1 MRTVAGALLF
11 TSAVHR
17 LHREAV
23 NAALVIDVS
32 GLSPGRRDPGF
43 RRAGGRGS
51 RHRQGALLRLPG
63 SLADRVPHR
72 PPRGVV
78 PRRAGRARS
87 HYNGGMRSPAS
98 RWIVGMALGGAALL
112 WAQEWQTV
120 ASLAGV
126 DLTGLTPA
134 RKTRAL
140 NALRT
145 QACSC
150 GCGMKVA
157 ECRVKDPSCSFSR
170 GLASVTVGAI
180 KAGKTETAAIA
191 ESKASKFGSR
201 PAPQL
206 LDDPVPIPTLGSPV
220 TGPANARITLVEFS
234 DFQCPYCSKAVAQI
248 TATLKAYPNAV
259 RLIFKQYPLDFHPQ
273 ATISAAASLAAH
285 QQGKFWPM
293 HDVMFANRPKLSR
306 QSILAW
312 AMAIGLDMKRFTAD
326 LDSAPIGKTVLRDQA
341 DGDKAGVEG
350 TPTVFLNGQR
360 YNGDLAPDAIKPVI
374 DGELKRLAALK
385 K

>member
-1 MRTVAGALLF
+1 M
-11 TSAVHR
+11 
-17 LHREAV
+17 
-23 NAALVIDVS
+23 
-32 GLSPGRRDPGF
+32 
-43 RRAGGRGS
+43 
-51 RHRQGALLRLPG
+51 
-63 SLADRVPHR
+63 
-72 PPRGVV
+72 
-78 PRRAGRARS
+78 
-87 HYNGGMRSPAS
+87 
-98 RWIVGMALGGAALL
+98 WIVGMALGGAAFLV
-112 WAQEWQTV
+112 AQEWQTV
-120 ASLAGV
+120 ANLAGV
-126 DLTGLTPA
+126 DFSGLTPA

-145 QACSC
+145 QDCSC

-180 KAGKTETAAIA
+180 KAGKPEIAAIA

-201 PAPQL
+201 PAPKL

-220 TGPANARITLVEFS
+220 MGPANAPITLVEFS
-234 DFQCPYCSKAVAQI
+234 DFQCPYCSKAVGQI
-248 TATLKAYPNAV
+248 NATLKAYPNDV
-259 RLIFKQYPLDFHPQ
+259 RLIFKQYPLDTHPQ
-273 ATISAAASLAAH
+273 AAISAAASLAAH

-312 AMAIGLDMKRFTAD
+312 AKEMGLDMNRFTAD
-326 LDSAPIGKTVLRDQA
+326 LDSDAIRKAVLRDRD

-360 YNGDLAPDAIKPVI
+360 YNGDLAPDAIKTVI
-374 DGELKRLAALK
+374 DGELKRLAAK

>member
-1 MRTVAGALLF
+1 
-11 TSAVHR
+11 
-17 LHREAV
+17 
-23 NAALVIDVS
+23 
-32 GLSPGRRDPGF
+32 
-43 RRAGGRGS
+43 
-51 RHRQGALLRLPG
+51 
-63 SLADRVPHR
+63 
-72 PPRGVV
+72 
-78 PRRAGRARS
+78 
-87 HYNGGMRSPAS
+87 
-98 RWIVGMALGGAALL
+98 MALGGAARLL
-112 WAQEWQTV
+112 AQEWQT
-120 ASLAGV
+120 AANLAGV
-126 DLTGLTPA
+126 DFSGLTPA

-201 PAPQL
+201 PAPKL

-220 TGPANARITLVEFS
+220 MGPANARITLVEFS

-248 TATLKAYPNAV
+248 NATLKAYPNEM

-273 ATISAAASLAAH
+273 AAISAAASLAAH
-285 QQGKFWPM
+285 RQGKFWPM
-293 HDVMFANRPKLSR
+293 HDVMFANRSKLSR

-312 AMAIGLDMKRFTAD
+312 AKEIGLDMNRFTAD
-326 LDSAPIGKTVLRDQA
+326 LESDAIRKTVLRDHS

-360 YNGDLAPDAIKPVI
+360 YNGDLAPDAIKSVI
-374 DGELKRLAALK
+374 DGELKRLAVAK

>member
-1 MRTVAGALLF
+1 
-11 TSAVHR
+11 
-17 LHREAV
+17 
-23 NAALVIDVS
+23 
-32 GLSPGRRDPGF
+32 
-43 RRAGGRGS
+43 
-51 RHRQGALLRLPG
+51 
-63 SLADRVPHR
+63 
-72 PPRGVV
+72 
-78 PRRAGRARS
+78 
-87 HYNGGMRSPAS
+87 
-98 RWIVGMALGGAALL
+98 MALGGAALL

-120 ASLAGV
+120 ANLAGV
-126 DLTGLTPA
+126 DFSGLTPA

-201 PAPQL
+201 PAPKL

-220 TGPANARITLVEFS
+220 MGPANARITLVEFS

-248 TATLKAYPNAV
+248 NATLKAYPNDV
-259 RLIFKQYPLDFHPQ
+259 RLIFKQYPLDSHP
-273 ATISAAASLAAH
+273 AAAISAAASLAAH
-285 QQGKFWPM
+285 RQGKFWPM
-293 HDVMFANRPKLSR
+293 HDVMFANRSKLSR
-306 QSILAW
+306 QSFLAW
-312 AMAIGLDMKRFTAD
+312 AKEIGLDMNRFTAD
-326 LDSAPIGKTVLRDQA
+326 LDSDAIRKDVLRDQA

-360 YNGDLAPDAIKPVI
+360 YNGDLAPDAIKSVI
-374 DGELKRLAALK
+374 DGELKRLAAK

>member
-1 MRTVAGALLF
+1 
-11 TSAVHR
+11 
-17 LHREAV
+17 
-23 NAALVIDVS
+23 
-32 GLSPGRRDPGF
+32 
-43 RRAGGRGS
+43 
-51 RHRQGALLRLPG
+51 
-63 SLADRVPHR
+63 
-72 PPRGVV
+72 
-78 PRRAGRARS
+78 
-87 HYNGGMRSPAS
+87 
-98 RWIVGMALGGAALL
+98 MALGGAALL

-120 ASLAGV
+120 ANLAGV

-201 PAPQL
+201 PAPKL
-206 LDDPVPIPTLGSPV
+206 LDDPVPIPTLDSPV
-220 TGPANARITLVEFS
+220 MGPANAPITLVEFS

-248 TATLKAYPNAV
+248 NATLKAYPNDV
-259 RLIFKQYPLDFHPQ
+259 RLIFKQYPLDSHP
-273 ATISAAASLAAH
+273 AAAISAAASLAAH
-285 QQGKFWPM
+285 RQGKFWPM
-293 HDVMFANRPKLSR
+293 HDVMFANRSKLSR
-306 QSILAW
+306 QSFLAW
-312 AMAIGLDMKRFTAD
+312 AKEIGLDMNRFTAD
-326 LDSAPIGKTVLRDQA
+326 LDSDAIRKDVLRDQA

-360 YNGDLAPDAIKPVI
+360 YNGDLAPDAIKSVI
-374 DGELKRLAALK
+374 DGELKRLAAK

>member
-1 MRTVAGALLF
+1 
-11 TSAVHR
+11 
-17 LHREAV
+17 
-23 NAALVIDVS
+23 
-32 GLSPGRRDPGF
+32 
-43 RRAGGRGS
+43 
-51 RHRQGALLRLPG
+51 
-63 SLADRVPHR
+63 
-72 PPRGVV
+72 
-78 PRRAGRARS
+78 
-87 HYNGGMRSPAS
+87 
-98 RWIVGMALGGAALL
+98 MALGGAALL

-120 ASLAGV
+120 ANLAGV

-201 PAPQL
+201 PAPKL

-220 TGPANARITLVEFS
+220 MGPANARITLVEFS

-248 TATLKAYPNAV
+248 NATLKAYPNDV
-259 RLIFKQYPLDFHPQ
+259 RLIFKQYPLDSHPE
-273 ATISAAASLAAH
+273 AAISAAASLAAH
-285 QQGKFWPM
+285 RQGKFWPM

-312 AMAIGLDMKRFTAD
+312 AKEIGLDMNRFTAD
-326 LDSAPIGKTVLRDQA
+326 LDSDAIRKDVLRDQA

-374 DGELKRLAALK
+374 EGELKRLVAVK

>member
-1 MRTVAGALLF
+1 
-11 TSAVHR
+11 
-17 LHREAV
+17 
-23 NAALVIDVS
+23 
-32 GLSPGRRDPGF
+32 
-43 RRAGGRGS
+43 
-51 RHRQGALLRLPG
+51 
-63 SLADRVPHR
+63 
-72 PPRGVV
+72 
-78 PRRAGRARS
+78 
-87 HYNGGMRSPAS
+87 
-98 RWIVGMALGGAALL
+98 MALGGAAFLV
-112 WAQEWQTV
+112 AQEWQTV
-120 ASLAGV
+120 ANLAGV
-126 DLTGLTPA
+126 DFSGLTPA

-145 QACSC
+145 QDCSC

-180 KAGKTETAAIA
+180 KAGKPEIAAIA

-201 PAPQL
+201 PAPKL

-220 TGPANARITLVEFS
+220 MGPANAPITLVEFS
-234 DFQCPYCSKAVAQI
+234 DFQCPYCSKAVGQI
-248 TATLKAYPNAV
+248 NATLKAYPNDV
-259 RLIFKQYPLDFHPQ
+259 RLIFKQYPLDTHPQ
-273 ATISAAASLAAH
+273 AAISAAASLAAH

-312 AMAIGLDMKRFTAD
+312 AKEIGLDMNRFTAD
-326 LDSAPIGKTVLRDQA
+326 LDSDAIRKTVLRDQA

-350 TPTVFLNGQR
+350 TPTVFLNGQK

-374 DGELKRLAALK
+374 EGELERLAAK
-385 K
+385 KK